1 MTTKKEKKD
10 EIKPL
15 DMTTDEAIN
24 FLFPKEVVVEL
35 KMLANQP
42 KRQAKVS
49 NDKAETENGDSSYKY
64 NNE

>member
-1 MTTKKEKKD
+1 MTKEKKD

-24 FLFPKEVVVEL
+24 FLFPKEVVDEL
-35 KMLANQP
+35 KAVANQP
-42 KRQAKVS
+42 KRQTKGNKNGDDV
-49 NDKAETENGDSSYKY
+49 ENGDSSYKY